1 MSSGDVVRTLW
12 ERMEARDW
20 DGARATLADD
30 FVATTPHRTNAFP
43 RATPSSP

>member
-30 FVATTPHRTNAFP
+30 FVCDYPPRTSAFR